1 LTGIAISGT
10 GNEAANVITGNA
22 SDNVLD
28 GGLGADTMIGGG
40 GNDLY
45 FVESIGDVVTEIAGE
60 GVDTVSSSINYTL
73 GANVEDL
80 ILTGSATIGTGN
92 GLENVITGNALNN
105 VLSGL
110 NGNDTLNGGGGN
122 DLLDGGR
129 GNDQLNGGEGDD
141 TLIGGQ
147 GDDRLTGGI
156 GADTFRFASQ
166 SGNDVI
172 LDFDKTQDKLVFE
185 TGTGIKSS
193 KALDTNGD
201 GTLDMVLA
209 LKGGGSVTLLNISS
223 MSGVQVTNGASS
235 LHIGSSSVDAGA
247 MQIPAGFDYQLSSKI
262 SIDYLV

>member
-1 LTGIAISGT
+1 
-10 GNEAANVITGNA
+10 
-22 SDNVLD
+22 
-28 GGLGADTMIGGG
+28 
-40 GNDLY
+40 
-45 FVESIGDVVTEIAGE
+45 
-60 GVDTVSSSINYTL
+60 
-73 GANVEDL
+73 VEDL

-235 LHIGSSSVDAGA
+235 LHIGSSSSVDAGA
-247 MQIPAGFDYQLSSKI
+247 MQVPAGFDYQLSSKI